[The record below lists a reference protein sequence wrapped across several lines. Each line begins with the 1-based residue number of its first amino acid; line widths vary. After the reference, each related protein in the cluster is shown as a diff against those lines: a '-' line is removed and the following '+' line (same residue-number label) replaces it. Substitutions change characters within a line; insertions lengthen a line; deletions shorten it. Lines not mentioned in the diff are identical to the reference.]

1 VEMTG
6 GEAVAAALET
16 LGVRHVF
23 GIVSVHNL
31 PIYDA
36 IARRGTITPIGV
48 RHEQAAAHAA
58 DGYARAT
65 GELGV
70 VIASTGPGTTNTMT
84 GLFEASFASS
94 PVLLITGQIDSGY
107 LGKAKGVLHEAEQQ
121 ALMLSSLCRRVETVR
136 RTEDIGRAVITV
148 AADIR
153 AGRPQPGAVEIPIDQ
168 QYRRAGVSIPGP
180 RTDAAYS
187 PDPDALAKVAGALE
201 AATRPVLWAGGGVV
215 SAGAAPALVALAER
229 LGAPVVTT
237 VEGRGSIPEDHPLCL
252 GALTTSPQVEE
263 IVSGADLVLA
273 VGTRF
278 QGSGTRNWRL
288 SLRGTLAHLDA
299 DPAVIGRNYPADLPV
314 VGDARVGLELLL
326 ESIGQGARVST
337 DPEHAA
343 KARSAAEAARGEAR
357 ARLGEDHCQ
366 VMDAIRRHAPAES
379 VIVRDATVPAYV
391 WGDRLLP
398 ILRPRTSIRPAS
410 AAIGPGLPLALGA
423 AAGSGRPGSPGRPTV
438 LIAGDGGF
446 MLHVGELVTAVQ
458 HDLPVVICLFN
469 DRGYGVLRTI
479 EARQFDGRNFGVD
492 LTTPDFVAL
501 ATSMGVQATRVAAPA
516 EFEPAFRA
524 AIASG
529 RPALLDIDLLA
540 FTPLTLPAPRPPGP
554 A

>member
-1 VEMTG
+1 MEMTG
-6 GEAVAAALET
+6 GEAVASALET

-36 IARRGTITPIGV
+36 IARRGAITPIGV
-48 RHEQAAAHAA
+48 RHEQSAAHAA

-84 GLFEASFASS
+84 GLFEAAFASS
-94 PVLLITGQIDSGY
+94 PLLLVTGQVDSGY
-107 LGKAKGVLHEAEQQ
+107 LGKAKGFLHEAEQQ
-121 ALMLSSLCRRVETVR
+121 RLMLSSLCRRVETVR

-148 AADIR
+148 AEDIR
-153 AGRPQPGAVEIPIDQ
+153 AGRPQPGAVEIPVDQ
-168 QYRRAGVSIPGP
+168 QYRRAEVPLP
-180 RTDAAYS
+180 DLRKDTAYV
-187 PDPDALAKVAGALE
+187 PDPQAVARVAEALS

-215 SAGAAPALVALAER
+215 SAEAGPALAALAER

-252 GALTTSPQVEE
+252 GALTTSPQVEA
-263 IVSGADLVLA
+263 IVSGADVVLA

-278 QGSGTRNWRL
+278 QGNSTRNWRL
-288 SLRGTLAHLDA
+288 SFGGTLAHLDA
-299 DPAVIGRNYPADLPV
+299 DPAVIGRNYPTALPV
-314 VGDARVGLELLL
+314 VGDARLGLELLL
-326 ESIGQGARVST
+326 GAVTQAST
-337 DPEHAA
+337 DPGHAD
-343 KARSAAEAARGEAR
+343 KAAAAAAAARADAR
-357 ARLGEDHCQ
+357 ARLGADHCQ
-366 VMDAIRRHAPAES
+366 IMDAIRRHAPRES
-379 VIVRDATVPAYV
+379 VIVRDATVPAYL

-398 ILRPRTSIRPAS
+398 IVAPRTSIRPAS

-423 AAGSGRPGSPGRPTV
+423 AAGSGRPAV

-469 DRGYGVLRTI
+469 DRGYGVLRGI

-492 LTTPDFVAL
+492 LVTPDFPAL
-501 ATSMGVQATRVAAPA
+501 ARSMGVPGTRVAHPA
-516 EFEPAFRA
+516 DFEPAFRA
-524 AIASG
+524 AIESG
-529 RPALLDIDLLA
+529 RPALLDIDLLSL
-540 FTPLTLPAPRPPGP
+540 TPLTPPGAAPRRPRSL
-554 A
+554 

>member
-1 VEMTG
+1 MEMTG
-6 GEAVAAALET
+6 GEAVVSALEM

-94 PVLLITGQIDSGY
+94 PLLLITGQIESGY
-107 LGKAKGVLHEAEQQ
+107 LGKGKGFLHEAEHQR
-121 ALMLSSLCRRVETVR
+121 LMLSSLCRRVESVR

-148 AADIR
+148 AEDIR

-168 QYRRAGVSIPGP
+168 QYRRADVVLPDLRKNTAYAS
-180 RTDAAYS
+180 DA
-187 PDPDALAKVAGALE
+187 DALAKVAEALS

-215 SAGAAPALVALAER
+215 SSGAGPALVALAER

-237 VEGRGSIPEDHPLCL
+237 VEGRGAIPEDHPLCL
-252 GALTTSPQVEE
+252 GALTTSPSVED
-263 IVSGADLVLA
+263 VVASADMVLA

-278 QGSGTRNWRL
+278 QGHSTRNWRL
-288 SLRGTLAHLDA
+288 SIGGTLAHLDA
-299 DPAVIGRNYPADLPV
+299 DPAVIGRNYPTELPV
-314 VGDARVGLELLL
+314 VGDARLGLELLL
-326 ESIGQGARVST
+326 GAISGVST
-337 DPEHAA
+337 DPGHAE
-343 KARSAAEAARGEAR
+343 KAASAAEAARKDAR
-357 ARLGEDHCQ
+357 TRIGEDHCRI
-366 VMDAIRRHAPAES
+366 MDAIRRHTPRES

-398 ILRPRTSIRPAS
+398 ILQPRTSVRPAS
-410 AAIGPGLPLALGA
+410 AAIGPGLPFALGA
-423 AAGSGRPGSPGRPTV
+423 AAGSGQPTV

-458 HDLPVVICLFN
+458 HNLPVVICLFN
-469 DRGYGVLRTI
+469 DHGYGVLRGI

-492 LTTPDFVAL
+492 LTTPDFPAL
-501 ATSMGVQATRVAAPA
+501 AKSMGVRATQAASPA
-516 EFEPAFRA
+516 EFESAFRE

-529 RPALLDIDLLA
+529 GPALLDIDLLSLA
-540 FTPLTLPAPRPPGP
+540 PLPFGP
-554 A
+554 ARRS

>member
-1 VEMTG
+1 MKAKFGGFFLELTG
-6 GEAVAAALET
+6 GEAVVSALEK

-36 IARRGTITPIGV
+36 IARRGTITPIAV

-94 PVLLITGQIDSGY
+94 RVLLVTGQIDSGY
-107 LGKAKGVLHEAEQQ
+107 LGKAKGFLHEAEQQ
-121 ALMLSSLCRRVETVR
+121 RLMLSSLCRRVETVR
-136 RTEDIGRAVITV
+136 RTEDIGRAVIAV
-148 AADIR
+148 AEDIR

-168 QYRRAGVSIPGP
+168 QYRRAEVVV
-180 RTDAAYS
+180 
-187 PDPDALAKVAGALE
+187 PDPRKDTAYVPDADAVAKVAGALA

-215 SAGAAPALVALAER
+215 SAGAGPALVALAER

-237 VEGRGSIPEDHPLCL
+237 IEGRGSIPEDHPLSL
-252 GALTTSPQVEE
+252 GALTISQPVED
-263 IVSGADLVLA
+263 IVSDADLVLA

-278 QGSGTRNWRL
+278 QGSSTRNWHL
-288 SLRGTLAHLDA
+288 AFGGTLAHLDA
-299 DPAVIGRNYPADLPV
+299 DPTVIGRNYPTALPV
-314 VGDARVGLELLL
+314 VGDARIGLELLL
-326 ESIGQGARVST
+326 DAIDGVST
-337 DPEHAA
+337 ESGHAE
-343 KARSAAEAARGEAR
+343 KAQSAAATAREDAR
-357 ARLGEDHCQ
+357 ARLGADHCQ
-366 VMDAIRRHAPAES
+366 IMDAIRRHAPRES
-379 VIVRDATVPAYV
+379 VIVRDATVPAYL
-391 WGDRLLP
+391 WADRLLP
-398 ILRPRTSIRPAS
+398 ILQPRTSVRSAS

-423 AAGSGRPGSPGRPTV
+423 AAGSGRPAV

-446 MLHVGELVTAVQ
+446 MLHVGELATAVQ
-458 HDLPVVICLFN
+458 HALPVVICLFN

-479 EARQFDGRNFGVD
+479 ESRQFDGRNFGVD
-492 LTTPDFVAL
+492 LATPDFPAL
-501 ATSMGVQATRVAAPA
+501 AKSMGVQAARVADPA
-516 EFEPAFRA
+516 EFETRFRE

-529 RPALLDIDLLA
+529 RPWLLDIDLLA
-540 FTPLTLPAPRPPGP
+540 LSPLRFPGR
-554 A
+554 

>member
-1 VEMTG
+1 MEMTG

-36 IARRGTITPIGV
+36 IARRGIITPVGV

-84 GLFEASFASS
+84 GLFEAGFASS
-94 PVLLITGQIDSGY
+94 PVLLVTGQIETGY
-107 LGKAKGVLHEAEQQ
+107 LGKAKGFLHEAEQQ
-121 ALMLSSLCRRVETVR
+121 RLMLSSLCRRVETVR
-136 RTEDIGRAVITV
+136 RTEDIARAVITV
-148 AADIR
+148 AEDIR

-168 QYRRAGVSIPGP
+168 QYRRAEVVMPSLRTESAFLPG
-180 RTDAAYS
+180 A
-187 PDPDALAKVAGALE
+187 DALSKVAGALA

-215 SAGAAPALVALAER
+215 SSGAGPALVALAER
-229 LGAPVVTT
+229 LSAPVVTT
-237 VEGRGSIPEDHPLCL
+237 IEGRGSIPEDHPLCL
-252 GALTTSPQVEE
+252 GALTTSPPVED

-278 QGSGTRNWRL
+278 QGSSTRNWRL
-288 SLRGTLAHLDA
+288 SFGGTLAHLDA
-299 DPAVIGRNYPADLPV
+299 DPAVIGRNYPTALPV
-314 VGDARVGLELLL
+314 VGDARAGLERLL
-326 ESIGQGARVST
+326 GAISRVST
-337 DPEHAA
+337 DPGHAE
-343 KARSAAEAARGEAR
+343 KAQSAAAAARKDAR
-357 ARLGEDHCQ
+357 ARIGEDHCRI
-366 VMDAIRRHAPAES
+366 MDAIRRHAPRES
-379 VIVRDATVPAYV
+379 VIVRDATVPAYL

-398 ILRPRTSIRPAS
+398 ILEPRTSVRSAS

-423 AAGSGRPGSPGRPTV
+423 AAGSGRPAV

-446 MLHVGELVTAVQ
+446 MLHVGELATAVQ

-469 DRGYGVLRTI
+469 DRGYGVLRDI
-479 EARQFDGRNFGVD
+479 EARQFDGRNFGVE
-492 LTTPDFVAL
+492 LTTPDFPAL
-501 ATSMGVQATRVAAPA
+501 AASMGVRAARVADPA
-516 EFEPAFRA
+516 EFESAFRE
-524 AIASG
+524 AIESG
-529 RPALLDIDLLA
+529 RPALIDIDLLA
-540 FTPLTLPAPRPPGP
+540 LSPLHLYGPRPAGR

>member
-1 VEMTG
+1 MTG
-6 GEAVAAALET
+6 GEAVVSALEA

-94 PVLLITGQIDSGY
+94 PVLLVTGQIDSGY
-107 LGKAKGVLHEAEQQ
+107 LGKGKGILHEAERQG
-121 ALMLSSLCRRVETVR
+121 LMLSSLCRRVETVR
-136 RTEDIGRAVITV
+136 RTEDIARAIIAV
-148 AADIR
+148 AGDIR

-168 QYRRAGVSIPGP
+168 QYRQAEVVVPDL
-180 RTDAAYS
+180 RTEAAYA
-187 PDPDALAKVAGALE
+187 PDADAVTKVAEALS

-215 SAGAAPALVALAER
+215 SSGAGPALVALAEH
-229 LGAPVVTT
+229 LSAPVVTT
-237 VEGRGSIPEDHPLCL
+237 IEGRGSIPEDHPLCL

-263 IVSGADLVLA
+263 IVSSADVVLA

-278 QGSGTRNWRL
+278 QGSSTRNWRL
-288 SLRGTLAHLDA
+288 SFGGTLAHLDA
-299 DPAVIGRNYPADLPV
+299 HPGVIGRNYPTALPV
-314 VGDARVGLELLL
+314 VGDARIGLELLR
-326 ESIGQGARVST
+326 GAVKRVST
-337 DPEHAA
+337 DPGHAE
-343 KARSAAEAARGEAR
+343 KARSAAAAAREDAR
-357 ARLGEDHCQ
+357 VRLGEDHCQ
-366 VMDAIRRHAPAES
+366 IMDAIRRHAPRES
-379 VIVRDATVPAYV
+379 VIVRDATVPAYL

-398 ILRPRTSIRPAS
+398 ILQPRTSIRPAS
-410 AAIGPGLPLALGA
+410 AAIGPGLPFALGA
-423 AAGSGRPGSPGRPTV
+423 AAGTGRTAV
-438 LIAGDGGF
+438 LIVGDGGF
-446 MLHVGELVTAVQ
+446 MLHAGELVTAVQ

-469 DRGYGVLRTI
+469 DRGYGVLRSI
-479 EARQFDGRNFGVD
+479 EARQFEGRNFGVD
-492 LTTPDFVAL
+492 LATPDFPAL
-501 ATSMGVQATRVAAPA
+501 AMSMGVQATRVADLT
-516 EFEPAFRA
+516 EFESRFAA

-529 RPALLDIDLLA
+529 RPALLDIDLRA
-540 FTPLTLPAPRPPGP
+540 FSPLDLYGPRPARSNTAAP
-554 A
+554 

>member
-1 VEMTG
+1 MEMTG
-6 GEAVAAALET
+6 GEAVASALEI

-36 IARRGTITPIGV
+36 ITRRGTITPIGV

-94 PVLLITGQIDSGY
+94 PVLLVTGQIDSSY
-107 LGKAKGVLHEAEQQ
+107 LGKAKGFLHEAEHQP
-121 ALMLSSLCRRVETVR
+121 LMLSSLCRRVETVR
-136 RTEDIGRAVITV
+136 RTEDIGRAIISV
-148 AADIR
+148 AEDIR

-168 QYRRAGVSIPGP
+168 QYRQAEVVLPGL
-180 RTDAAYS
+180 RDDCAFV
-187 PDPDALAKVAGALE
+187 PDADAVAKVADALS
-201 AATRPVLWAGGGVV
+201 AAARPVLWAGGGVI
-215 SAGAAPALVALAER
+215 SSGAGPALVALAER
-229 LGAPVVTT
+229 LTAPVVTT
-237 VEGRGSIPEDHPLCL
+237 IEGRGSIPEDHPLCL
-252 GALTTSPQVEE
+252 GALTTSPPVED
-263 IVSGADLVLA
+263 IVSNADVVLA

-278 QGSGTRNWRL
+278 QGNSTRNWSL
-288 SLRGTLAHLDA
+288 SFGGTLAHLDA
-299 DPAVIGRNYPADLPV
+299 DPAVIGRSYPTALPV
-314 VGDARVGLELLL
+314 VGDARIGLELLL
-326 ESIGQGARVST
+326 GAIGRVSA
-337 DPEHAA
+337 DPEHAE
-343 KARSAAEAARGEAR
+343 KARSAAATAR
-357 ARLGEDHCQ
+357 ADARAQLGEDHCQ
-366 VMDAIRRHAPAES
+366 IMDAIRRNTPRES

-398 ILRPRTSIRPAS
+398 ILQSRTSMRPAS

-423 AAGSGRPGSPGRPTV
+423 AVGSGHPVV

-458 HDLPVVICLFN
+458 HAVPVVICVFN
-469 DRGYGVLRTI
+469 DRGYGVLRNI
-479 EARQFDGRNFGVD
+479 QARQFDGRTTGVD
-492 LTTPDFVAL
+492 LITPDFPAL
-501 ATSMGVQATRVAAPA
+501 AASMGVPASRVSDPV
-516 EFEPAFRA
+516 EFESRFRD

-529 RPALLDIDLLA
+529 RPTLLDIDLLA
-540 FTPLTLPAPRPPGP
+540 LSPLRFPRPVRRS
-554 A
+554 

>member
-1 VEMTG
+1 MEMTG
-6 GEAVAAALET
+6 GEAVASALEM

-36 IARRGTITPIGV
+36 IARRGTITPVGV

-94 PVLLITGQIDSGY
+94 PVLLITGQIDSSY
-107 LGKAKGVLHEAEQQ
+107 LGQGKGALHEAEHQR
-121 ALMLSSLCRRVETVR
+121 LMLSSLCRRAETVR
-136 RTEDIGRAVITV
+136 RTEDIARAVITV
-148 AADIR
+148 AEDIR

-168 QYRRAGVSIPGP
+168 QYRRAEVVVPGVRKDS
-180 RTDAAYS
+180 AYA
-187 PDPDALAKVAGALE
+187 PDADDVAKVAEALS

-215 SAGAAPALVALAER
+215 SSGAGPALTALAER
-229 LGAPVVTT
+229 LSAPVVTT

-252 GALTTSPQVEE
+252 GALTTSPPVED

-278 QGSGTRNWRL
+278 QGNATRNWSL
-288 SLRGTLAHLDA
+288 SFGGTLAHLDA
-299 DPAVIGRNYPADLPV
+299 DPAVIGRNYPAALPV
-314 VGDARVGLELLL
+314 VGDARIGLELLL
-326 ESIGQGARVST
+326 EVIGPAGPVST
-337 DPEHAA
+337 DPGHAER
-343 KARSAAEAARGEAR
+343 ARRAAATARTDAR

-366 VMDAIRRHAPAES
+366 IMDAIRRHTPRDSA
-379 VIVRDATVPAYV
+379 IVRDATVPAYR

-398 ILRPRTSIRPAS
+398 ILAPRTSLRPAS

-423 AAGSGRPGSPGRPTV
+423 AAGTGRPAV

-469 DRGYGVLRTI
+469 DRGYGVLRGI
-479 EARQFDGRNFGVD
+479 QARQFDGRTNGVD
-492 LTTPDFVAL
+492 LTTPDFPAL
-501 ATSMGVQATRVAAPA
+501 ATSMGVHAARVSDPA
-516 EFEPAFRA
+516 EFESRFRE

-540 FTPLTLPAPRPPGP
+540 LSPLGLPTPRRSR
-554 A
+554 

>member
-1 VEMTG
+1 MEMTG
-6 GEAVAAALET
+6 GEAVASALEV
-16 LGVRHVF
+16 LGVRYVF

-84 GLFEASFASS
+84 GLFEAGFASS

-107 LGKAKGVLHEAEQQ
+107 LGKAKGFLHEAEHQRP
-121 ALMLSSLCRRVETVR
+121 MLDSLCRRVETVR

-148 AADIR
+148 AEDIR

-168 QYRRAGVSIPGP
+168 QYRRAEVVI
-180 RTDAAYS
+180 
-187 PDPDALAKVAGALE
+187 PDPRKDTAYVPDPSALAKVAEALS

-215 SAGAAPALVALAER
+215 SSGAGPALVALAER

-237 VEGRGSIPEDHPLCL
+237 VEGRGAIPEDHPLCL

-263 IVSGADLVLA
+263 VVAGADLVLA

-278 QGSGTRNWRL
+278 QGSSTRNWRL
-288 SLRGTLAHLDA
+288 SFGGTLAHLDA
-299 DPAVIGRNYPADLPV
+299 DPAVIGRNYPTALPV
-314 VGDARVGLELLL
+314 VGDARIGLELLL
-326 ESIGQGARVST
+326 GAIDGVST
-337 DPEHAA
+337 DHEHAE
-343 KARSAAEAARGEAR
+343 KAASAAATARKDAR

-366 VMDAIRRHAPAES
+366 IMDAIRRHAPGES
-379 VIVRDATVPAYV
+379 VIVRDATVPAYL
-391 WGDRLLP
+391 WGDRLVP
-398 ILRPRTSIRPAS
+398 ILKPRTSVRSAS

-423 AAGSGRPGSPGRPTV
+423 AVGSGRPAV

-446 MLHVGELVTAVQ
+446 MLHVGELATLVQ

-469 DRGYGVLRTI
+469 DRGYGVLRGI

-492 LTTPDFVAL
+492 LATPDFPAL
-501 ATSMGVQATRVAAPA
+501 AKSMGVQATRVAGPA
-516 EFEPAFRA
+516 EFETAFRA
-524 AIASG
+524 AIESG
-529 RPALLDIDLLA
+529 RPTLLDIDLLSL
-540 FTPLTLPAPRPPGP
+540 TPLSLTPPRP
-554 A
+554 ATS

>member
-1 VEMTG
+1 MTG
-6 GEAVAAALET
+6 GEAVASALEM

-94 PVLLITGQIDSGY
+94 RVLLVTGQIDSAY
-107 LGKAKGVLHEAEQQ
+107 LGKGRGFLHEAEQQ
-121 ALMLSSLCRRVETVR
+121 RLMLSSLCRRVDTVR
-136 RTEDIGRAVITV
+136 RTEDIGRAVIAV
-148 AADIR
+148 AEDVR
-153 AGRPQPGAVEIPIDQ
+153 AGRPQPGAVEIPVDQ
-168 QYRRAGVSIPGP
+168 QYRRAEVIIPVP
-180 RTDAAYS
+180 RTDAGYV
-187 PDPDALAKVAGALE
+187 PDADALSKVAGALA

-215 SAGAAPALVALAER
+215 SSGAGPALVELAER
-229 LGAPVVTT
+229 LSAPVVTT
-237 VEGRGSIPEDHPLCL
+237 IEGRGSIPEDHPLCL
-252 GALTTSPQVEE
+252 GALTTSRPVEE

-278 QGSGTRNWRL
+278 QGGSTRNWRL
-288 SLRGTLAHLDA
+288 SFGGTLAHLDA
-299 DPAVIGRNYPADLPV
+299 DPAVIGRNYPTALPV
-314 VGDARVGLELLL
+314 VGDARIGLEMLLGAV
-326 ESIGQGARVST
+326 GQVST
-337 DPEHAA
+337 DPGHAE
-343 KARSAAEAARGEAR
+343 KARSAAAAARAEAR
-357 ARLGEDHCQ
+357 AQLGEDHCQ
-366 VMDAIRRHAPAES
+366 IMDAIRRHAPRES
-379 VIVRDATVPAYV
+379 VIVRDATVPAYL

-398 ILRPRTSIRPAS
+398 ILQPRTSVRPAS
-410 AAIGPGLPLALGA
+410 AAIGPGLPLAFGA
-423 AAGSGRPGSPGRPTV
+423 AAGSGRPAV

-446 MLHVGELVTAVQ
+446 MLHVGELATLVQ
-458 HDLPVVICLFN
+458 HELPVVICLFN
-469 DRGYGVLRTI
+469 DRGYGVLRSI
-479 EARQFDGRNFGVD
+479 EGRQFDGRNFGVD
-492 LTTPDFVAL
+492 LTTPDFPAL
-501 ATSMGVQATRVAAPA
+501 AASMGVQASRVASPA
-516 EFEPAFRA
+516 EFESRFGE

-540 FTPLTLPAPRPPGP
+540 LTPLRFPAPRPPGRS
-554 A
+554 

>member
-1 VEMTG
+1 MTG
-6 GEAVAAALET
+6 GEAVVSALET

-94 PVLLITGQIDSGY
+94 PVLLVTGQIDSGY
-107 LGKAKGVLHEAEQQ
+107 LGKGKGILHEAERQQ
-121 ALMLSSLCRRVETVR
+121 IMLSSLCRRVETVR
-136 RTEDIGRAVITV
+136 RTEDIGRAIITV
-148 AADIR
+148 AEDIR

-168 QYRRAGVSIPGP
+168 QYRQAEVVVPDL
-180 RTDAAYS
+180 RTEGAYA
-187 PDPDALAKVAGALE
+187 PDADAITKVAEALS

-215 SAGAAPALVALAER
+215 SSGAGAALVALAEQ
-229 LGAPVVTT
+229 LSAPVVTT
-237 VEGRGSIPEDHPLCL
+237 IEGRGAIPEDHPLCL
-252 GALTTSPQVEE
+252 GALTASPPVED
-263 IVSGADLVLA
+263 IVSRADIVLA

-278 QGSGTRNWRL
+278 QGSSTRNWRL
-288 SLRGTLAHLDA
+288 SFGGTLAHLDA
-299 DPAVIGRNYPADLPV
+299 DPAVIGRNYPTGLPL
-314 VGDARVGLELLL
+314 VGDARLGLELLR
-326 ESIGQGARVST
+326 GAISRVST
-337 DPEHAA
+337 DPGHAD
-343 KARSAAEAARGEAR
+343 KARLAAAAARADAR

-366 VMDAIRRHAPAES
+366 IMDAIRRHAPRES
-379 VIVRDATVPAYV
+379 VIVRDATVPAYL

-398 ILRPRTSIRPAS
+398 ILQPRTSVRPAS

-423 AAGSGRPGSPGRPTV
+423 AAGSGRPAV
-438 LIAGDGGF
+438 LIVGDGGF
-446 MLHVGELVTAVQ
+446 MLHPGELVTAVQ

-469 DRGYGVLRTI
+469 DRGYGVLRGI

-492 LTTPDFVAL
+492 LATPDFPAL
-501 ATSMGVQATRVAAPA
+501 AMSMGVQATRVADPA
-516 EFEPAFRA
+516 EFESRFRE

-529 RPALLDIDLLA
+529 RPALLDIDMLA
-540 FTPLTLPAPRPPGP
+540 LSPLNLYGPRPPRSNT
-554 A
+554 ATR

>member
-1 VEMTG
+1 MEMTG
-6 GEAVAAALET
+6 GEAVAAALEA

-94 PVLLITGQIDSGY
+94 PVLLITGQVDSGY
-107 LGKAKGVLHEAEQQ
+107 LGKAKGFLHEAEQQ
-121 ALMLSSLCRRVETVR
+121 QRMLSSLCRRVEPVR
-136 RTEDIGRAVITV
+136 RTEDIGRAVI
-148 AADIR
+148 AAAQDIR
-153 AGRPQPGAVEIPIDQ
+153 AGRPQPGAVEIPVDQ
-168 QYRRAGVSIPGP
+168 QYRRANVEIPVL
-180 RTDAAYS
+180 RTGAGYT
-187 PDPDALAKVAGALE
+187 PDAQALSEVADALC

-215 SAGAAPALVALAER
+215 GSGAGPALVALAER

-252 GALTTSPQVEE
+252 GALTTSPQVED
-263 IVSGADLVLA
+263 IVSGADVVLA

-278 QGSGTRNWRL
+278 QGHSTRNWRL
-288 SLRGTLAHLDA
+288 SFGGTLAHLDA
-299 DPAVIGRNYPADLPV
+299 DPSVIGRNYPTALPV
-314 VGDARVGLELLL
+314 VCDARIGLEQLLGL
-326 ESIGQGARVST
+326 IGGVST
-337 DPEHAA
+337 DTEHAE
-343 KARSAAEAARGEAR
+343 KARSAAEAARRDAR
-357 ARLGEDHCQ
+357 ARIGEDYGQ
-366 VMDAIRRHAPAES
+366 IMDAIRRHAPHDS

-423 AAGSGRPGSPGRPTV
+423 AAGSGRPAV

-469 DRGYGVLRTI
+469 DKGYGVLRTI

-492 LTTPDFVAL
+492 LATPDFPLL
-501 ATSMGVQATRVAAPA
+501 AKSMGVRAARVATPA
-516 EFEPAFRA
+516 EFESRFSE

-529 RPALLDIDLLA
+529 HPALIDVDMTAL
-540 FTPLTLPAPRPPGP
+540 TPLSIPGTRPPSR

>member
-1 VEMTG
+1 MTG
-6 GEAVAAALET
+6 GEAVASALEM

-94 PVLLITGQIDSGY
+94 RVLLVTGQIDSAY
-107 LGKAKGVLHEAEQQ
+107 LGKGRGFLHEAEQQ
-121 ALMLSSLCRRVETVR
+121 RLMLSSLCRRVDTVR
-136 RTEDIGRAVITV
+136 RTEDIGRAVIAV
-148 AADIR
+148 AEDVR
-153 AGRPQPGAVEIPIDQ
+153 AGRPQPGAVEIPVDQ
-168 QYRRAGVSIPGP
+168 QYRRAEVIIPVP
-180 RTDAAYS
+180 RTDAGYV
-187 PDPDALAKVAGALE
+187 PDADALSKVAGALA

-215 SAGAAPALVALAER
+215 SSGSGPALVALAER
-229 LGAPVVTT
+229 LSAPVVTT
-237 VEGRGSIPEDHPLCL
+237 IEGRGSIPEDHPLCL
-252 GALTTSPQVEE
+252 GALTTSRPVEE

-278 QGSGTRNWRL
+278 QGGSTRNWRL
-288 SLRGTLAHLDA
+288 SFGGTLAHLDA
-299 DPAVIGRNYPADLPV
+299 DPAVIGRNYPTALPV
-314 VGDARVGLELLL
+314 VGDARIGLEMLLGAV
-326 ESIGQGARVST
+326 GQVST
-337 DPEHAA
+337 DPGHAE
-343 KARSAAEAARGEAR
+343 KARSAAATARAEAR
-357 ARLGEDHCQ
+357 AQLGEDHCQ
-366 VMDAIRRHAPAES
+366 IMDAIRRHAPRES
-379 VIVRDATVPAYV
+379 VIVRDATVPAYL

-398 ILRPRTSIRPAS
+398 ILQPRTSVRPAS

-423 AAGSGRPGSPGRPTV
+423 AAGSGRPAV

-446 MLHVGELVTAVQ
+446 MLHVGELATLVQ
-458 HDLPVVICLFN
+458 HKLPVVICLFN
-469 DRGYGVLRTI
+469 DRGYGVLRSI
-479 EARQFDGRNFGVD
+479 EGRQFDGRNFGVD
-492 LTTPDFVAL
+492 LTTPDFPAL
-501 ATSMGVQATRVAAPA
+501 AASMGVQASRVASPA
-516 EFEPAFRA
+516 EFESRFGE

-540 FTPLTLPAPRPPGP
+540 LTPLRFPAPRPPGRS
-554 A
+554 

>member
-1 VEMTG
+1 MTMEMTG
-6 GEAVAAALET
+6 GEAVVSALEA

-84 GLFEASFASS
+84 GLFEAGFASS

-107 LGKAKGVLHEAEQQ
+107 LGKAKGFLHEAEHQG
-121 ALMLSSLCRRVETVR
+121 LMLSSLCRRVETVR
-136 RTEDIGRAVITV
+136 RTEDIGRAVIAV
-148 AADIR
+148 AEDIR
-153 AGRPQPGAVEIPIDQ
+153 AGRPQPGAVEIPVDQ
-168 QYRRAGVSIPGP
+168 QYRRADVILPDLRKDTAYVP
-180 RTDAAYS
+180 AADAVARVAE
-187 PDPDALAKVAGALE
+187 ALSN
-201 AATRPVLWAGGGVV
+201 ATRPVLWAGGGVV
-215 SAGAAPALVALAER
+215 SAGAGPALLALAER

-252 GALTTSPQVEE
+252 GALTTSPQVEGV
-263 IVSGADLVLA
+263 VSGADVVLA

-278 QGSGTRNWRL
+278 QGHSTRNWRL
-288 SLRGTLAHLDA
+288 SFGGTLAHLDA
-299 DPAVIGRNYPADLPV
+299 DPGVIGRNYPTALPV
-314 VGDARVGLELLL
+314 VGDARIGLELLL
-326 ESIGQGARVST
+326 GAIGQVST
-337 DPEHAA
+337 DPGHAEQ
-343 KARSAAEAARGEAR
+343 ARLAAEAAREDAR
-357 ARLGEDHCQ
+357 AGLGADHCQ
-366 VMDAIRRHAPAES
+366 IMDAIRRHAPRES
-379 VIVRDATVPAYV
+379 VIVRDATVPAYR

-398 ILRPRTSIRPAS
+398 ILRPRTSVRSAS

-423 AAGSGRPGSPGRPTV
+423 AAGTGYPAV
-438 LIAGDGGF
+438 LIVGDGGF

-469 DRGYGVLRTI
+469 DRGYGVLRGI
-479 EARQFDGRNFGVD
+479 QARQFEGRTTGVD
-492 LTTPDFVAL
+492 LTTPDFAAL
-501 ATSMGVQATRVAAPA
+501 ARSMGMQAAQVSDPA
-516 EFEPAFRA
+516 EFERRFRE

-529 RPALLDIDLLA
+529 RPTLIDIDLLA
-540 FTPLTLPAPRPPGP
+540 LSPLGLYGPRPSGRS
-554 A
+554 